1 MRPTRPSNRR
11 DGSWMGK
18 QAAGESGV
26 RLKRR
31 SLVFGAASM
40 ASVAP
45 AFAQHPRHPFRIG
58 YLGSGNSSESAFSQF
73 VGGVAQIAWVEGR
86 DYVLKARF
94 ADADLSR
101 LSSLLDSLLVDGID
115 VLVAIGASTR
125 IVPEAERKVPVVF
138 SFSGDPV
145 AAGYVRSL
153 ARPGGN
159 ATGNSQ
165 MMWQLVGKRL
175 EILREIAPEARRT
188 LVVQSPDH
196 PGEGEERSLT
206 LKAGIQLGLEML
218 VRPVHDRGSLEAALA
233 GPEAAACDSLICF
246 TDAVTIANRRM
257 IAEHARRRRLPSVF
271 PRREFCEVGGLASYG
286 PNISSLVGQL
296 ALFVQRIARGSPAG
310 GIPVEWPTIIETV
323 ANLQTAKMIG
333 RELPVT
339 FLSRADDVIS

>member
-1 MRPTRPSNRR
+1 
-11 DGSWMGK
+11 MGRLP
-18 QAAGESGV
+18 ASELAG

-31 SLVFGAASM
+31 SLIFGAASI
-40 ASVAP
+40 ATVAP
-45 AFAQHPRHPFRIG
+45 AFAQRPGHPFRIG
-58 YLGSGNSSESAFSQF
+58 YLGSGSPSESAFAQF
-73 VGGVAQIAWVEGR
+73 AGGLARIAWVEGR

-94 ADADLSR
+94 ADSDLSR
-101 LSSLLDSLLVDGID
+101 LSGLLDSLLVDGID
-115 VLVAIGASTR
+115 VLVVIGASTR
-125 IVPEAERKVPVVF
+125 VVPEAERKVPVVF

-165 MMWQLVGKRL
+165 MMWELVGKRL

-196 PGEGEERSLT
+196 PGEREERSLT
-206 LKAGIQLGLEML
+206 LKAGMQLGLEMV

-233 GPEAAACDSLICF
+233 APEAAACDSLICF
-246 TDAVTIANRRM
+246 TDAVTIANRKM
-257 IAEHARRRRLPSVF
+257 IAEHARQRRLPSVF

-286 PNISSLVGQL
+286 PNIASLTGQL
-296 ALFVQRIARGSPAG
+296 ALFVQRIARGSKAG
-310 GIPVEWPTIIETV
+310 EIPVEWPTLIETV
-323 ANLQTAKMIG
+323 ANVQTAKIIG